1 MLVRSITLDEMD
13 ILVLSEFDKLSDIL
27 PSDALV
33 DALVVLDV
41 PAESEVIV
49 LVDASRDP

>member
-1 MLVRSITLDEMD
+1 MLVRSITRDEMD

-33 DALVVLDV
+33 VLDV